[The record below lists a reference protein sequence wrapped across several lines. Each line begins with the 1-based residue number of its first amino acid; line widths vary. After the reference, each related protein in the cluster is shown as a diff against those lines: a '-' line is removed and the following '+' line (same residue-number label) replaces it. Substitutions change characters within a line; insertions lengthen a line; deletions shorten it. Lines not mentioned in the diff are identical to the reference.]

1 MRYGVLQFLKGL
13 GALLAAL
20 LVSFSVYLI
29 HASSFTGGE
38 STYYLYSAS
47 SQAQIKQALSLADLA
62 HLKGESAVYVFEK
75 ERAENAAG
83 TPVNEYA
90 SMEEALPEAGASA
103 FAFAEDF
110 ISAYDAK
117 LCFAEE
123 IGGTL
128 SFYCYSPRL
137 KGGVILNGRKIN
149 LHIAV
154 RAESVAV
161 GTPIIFGGY

>member
-1 MRYGVLQFLKGL
+1 MRYGVLQFLKGV

-20 LVSFSVYLI
+20 FVSFSVYLI
-29 HASSFTGGE
+29 HSSSFTGGE
-38 STYYLYSAS
+38 STYYLYCAS
-47 SQAQIKQALSLADLA
+47 SQAEIKRALSLADLA

-75 ERAENAAG
+75 GRTEDVADA
-83 TPVNEYA
+83 PIDEYTA
-90 SMEEALPEAGASA
+90 IEEILPEAGENAS
-103 FAFAEDF
+103 AFAEDF

-123 IGGTL
+123 IGNTL
-128 SFYCYSPRL
+128 SFYCYSPQL

>member
-90 SMEEALPEAGASA
+90 SMEEALP
-103 FAFAEDF
+103 
-110 ISAYDAK
+110 
-117 LCFAEE
+117 
-123 IGGTL
+123 
-128 SFYCYSPRL
+128 
-137 KGGVILNGRKIN
+137 
-149 LHIAV
+149 
-154 RAESVAV
+154 
-161 GTPIIFGGY
+161 

>member
-75 ERAENAAG
+75 ERAENAAARPS
-83 TPVNEYA
+83 TNMRRWKKRSPKRVQA
-90 SMEEALPEAGASA
+90 PSLLQRILSPLTMQSSVSRKKSA
-103 FAFAEDF
+103 APSLF
-110 ISAYDAK
+110 IAIRRD
-117 LCFAEE
+117 
-123 IGGTL
+123 
-128 SFYCYSPRL
+128 
-137 KGGVILNGRKIN
+137 
-149 LHIAV
+149 
-154 RAESVAV
+154 
-161 GTPIIFGGY
+161 